1 MSKVTFIQISPE
13 ELQEEILKGVKS
25 QIDDLKNHL
34 QPQQSDEKYLT
45 INQVAEKFSVSIVTI
60 SNWRHNGILK
70 SFQIGGRIYFKLSD
84 IEKSLIQI
92 SA

>member
-1 MSKVTFIQISPE
+1 MVAIQLIQITPE

-25 QIDDLKNHL
+25 QIDELKTHL
-34 QPQQSDEKYLT
+34 QPQLVEETYLT
-45 INQVAEKFSVSIVTI
+45 INQVAEKFSVSKVSIN
-60 SNWRHNGILK
+60 NWQRNGTLK
-70 SFQIGGRIYFKLSD
+70 PYQLAGRIYFKLSD

>member
-25 QIDDLKNHL
+25 QIDELKTHL
-34 QPQQSDEKYLT
+34 QPQPSEEKYLT
-45 INQVAEKFSVSIVTI
+45 IKQVAEKFSVSIVTI
-60 SNWRHNGILK
+60 NNWQKNGTLK
-70 SFQIGGRIYFKLSD
+70 PLQLSGRIYFKLSD